1 VACAEPHPP
10 SLFPLGTPL
19 SRRAVVRHAG
29 AVGLSLLGVTLAGPR
44 AVHAAPT
51 VAVAPPRIMRLQG
64 CAAPIEVAVTLAA
77 LTPGVH
83 YQVTGA
89 IWEADDEDDEDDFC
103 CTLTSQSVVAEDR
116 TPTTCLLTRQVLA
129 TTLGLQRGVGPAADE
144 TTVPP
149 QVELYA
155 RVWLRAPASG
165 EWFGSW
171 ESPRRLVDP
180 SPRLLWTRPE
190 GLPGQDLMTPRG
202 SPSPTSDTG
211 PGMPL
216 PPQACVP

>member
-1 VACAEPHPP
+1 M
-10 SLFPLGTPL
+10 T
-19 SRRAVVRHAG
+19 
-29 AVGLSLLGVTLAGPR
+29 
-44 AVHAAPT
+44 
-51 VAVAPPRIMRLQG
+51 
-64 CAAPIEVAVTLAA
+64 
-77 LTPGVH
+77 
-83 YQVTGA
+83 
-89 IWEADDEDDEDDFC
+89 
-103 CTLTSQSVVAEDR
+103 EDR
-116 TPTTCLLTRQVLA
+116 TPTDLPPDRQVLA
-129 TTLGLQRGVGPAADE
+129 TTLGLTAGGRTAADE
-144 TTVPP
+144 ITIP
-149 QVELYA
+149 QVGAYA
-155 RVWLRAPASG
+155 RVWLRAPTSG